1 MAIVSNEQVIKVLRQ
16 YNPWWRMP
24 TAMQEESKPQKRQAY
39 HEALKIL
46 NHKSIRRFVV
56 LSGVRRV
63 GKTTIL
69 YQIMEHM
76 INEGIDPQNILY
88 ATFDNPVLKLIDVQS
103 VLSIYE
109 SLYPIS
115 GTRYLF
121 FDEIQ
126 ECPNARTALKFL
138 AMDNRYDVI
147 ASGSLLGLHYR
158 EMTSIPVGYERT
170 MEMFSLDFEEFLWAI
185 GKNPDAVAEL
195 RKFFAERAKVDDGV
209 NRQFMEALREYLVVG
224 GMPEVVNTFLRTNN
238 YQEAYGTQKKIMESY
253 REDIKHYASAAARQ
267 KISDCYLSIPR
278 QLAKEYTKFQYK
290 VVSREGNARRYENS
304 LNWLVDAGMVKLCV
318 NVSTPQF
325 PLVAYEK
332 PDQFKVYVTDI
343 GLLTSLYGYETQAA
357 LLKDTLTGP
366 AKGGIYENLVFDMLI
381 KRGIVPNYYK
391 NEKNTQEIEFLFAQN
406 GAVIPVEVKSKRGAT
421 VSLNNFIEEFAPPY
435 AYKLIAGNV
444 GVSGT
449 KITMPLYMAMFI

>member
-1 MAIVSNEQVIKVLRQ
+1 MLKRKIYDALLEWKKKKDRECLLVQGARQIGKTFIIEEFGKKNYASYIYLNFYQNPEHKKIFEGSLEAAEIYKKISLYVSNV
-16 YNPWWRMP
+16 
-24 TAMQEESKPQKRQAY
+24 
-39 HEALKIL
+39 
-46 NHKSIRRFVV
+46 RFA
-56 LSGVRRV
+56 
-63 GKTTIL
+63 
-69 YQIMEHM
+69 EH
-76 INEGIDPQNILY
+76 DTL
-88 ATFDNPVLKLIDVQS
+88 
-103 VLSIYE
+103 
-109 SLYPIS
+109 
-115 GTRYLF
+115 LF

-253 REDIKHYASAAARQ
+253 REDIKHYASAAVRQ